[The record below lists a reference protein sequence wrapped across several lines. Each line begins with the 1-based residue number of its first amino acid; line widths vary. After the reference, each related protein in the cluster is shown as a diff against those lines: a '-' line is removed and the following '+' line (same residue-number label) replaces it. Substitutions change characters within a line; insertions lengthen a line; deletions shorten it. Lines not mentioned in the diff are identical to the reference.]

1 MAIRIATNVSAL
13 NVVRWLSINQAGLD
27 KALERLTSGYR
38 INHAADDAA
47 GLALSNQFRHEIAG
61 LQMAYNNASQ
71 AVNMIRT
78 AEGTLNQ
85 LVDMAK
91 RLKELAVEAAS
102 DTVDDSRRK
111 YLDDEA
117 KEIISEMVKLAKS
130 TKYAGVN
137 LFSIS
142 SSSKTF
148 TFGVGLT
155 SDESNLITITINRIT
170 TSADLHLQTINLS
183 NLQSAQESLDYID
196 TALSC
201 INTWLANIGRTE
213 NKLVYRQ
220 ANLQTMIQN
229 YTASDSVIRDADMAA
244 EMANFTKY
252 NILIQSGMAM
262 LAQANAL
269 PNNVLTLL
277 R

>member
-85 LVDMAK
+85 LVDMVK

>member
-137 LFSIS
+137 LFSNS
-142 SSSKTF
+142 SDKTF

-183 NLQSAQESLDYID
+183 TLECAQESLDYID

>member
-1 MAIRIATNVSAL
+1 MAIRIATNVSAQ
-13 NVVRWLSINQAGLD
+13 NVVVWLSRSQAGLD

-47 GLALSNQFRHEIAG
+47 GLAISNQFRHEIAG
-61 LQMAYNNASQ
+61 LKVAYNNASQ
-71 AVNMIRT
+71 AINMVRT
-78 AEGTLNQ
+78 AEGTLDR
-85 LVDMAK
+85 LVDMTR

-102 DTVDDSRRK
+102 DTVDDDRRAVI
-111 YLDDEA
+111 DAEA
-117 KEIISEMVKLAKS
+117 KDIINEMVKLAKS
-130 TKYAGVN
+130 TKYAGME
-137 LFSIS
+137 LFSNS
-142 SSSKTF
+142 SAKTF

-155 SDESNLITITINRIT
+155 SDSSNLITIQINRIT
-170 TSADLHLQTINLS
+170 SCADLGLQTINLK
-183 NLQSAQESLDYID
+183 NLTSAQDSLDYID
-196 TALSC
+196 DALESL
-201 INTWLANIGRTE
+201 NNWLANMGKAE
-213 NKLVYRQ
+213 NKLTYRQ

-252 NILIQSGMAM
+252 QVLVQSGMAM

>member
-1 MAIRIATNVSAL
+1 MAIRIATNVSAQ
-13 NVVRWLSINQAGLD
+13 NVVVWLSRSQAGLD

-47 GLALSNQFRHEIAG
+47 GLAISNQFRHEIAG
-61 LQMAYNNASQ
+61 LKVAYNNASQ
-71 AVNMIRT
+71 AINLVRT
-78 AEGTLNQ
+78 AEGTLDR
-85 LVDMAK
+85 LVDMTR

-102 DTVDDSRRK
+102 DTVDDDRRAVI
-111 YLDDEA
+111 DAEA
-117 KEIISEMVKLAKS
+117 KDIINEMVKLAKS
-130 TKYAGVN
+130 TKYAGIE
-137 LFSIS
+137 LFSNS
-142 SSSKTF
+142 SAKTF

-155 SDESNLITITINRIT
+155 SDSSNLITIQINRIT
-170 TSADLHLQTINLS
+170 SSADLGLQTINLK
-183 NLQSAQESLDYID
+183 NLTSAQDSLDYID
-196 TALSC
+196 DALESL
-201 INTWLANIGRTE
+201 NNWLANMGKAE
-213 NKLVYRQ
+213 NKLTYRQ

-252 NILIQSGMAM
+252 QVLVQSGMAM